1 MEEIYVNVEY
11 IKSVDSTPPT
21 NQTGPRSSERRFH
34 GAVVLCLGLLSVF
47 LLAGLIGLGVHY
59 SDVNHGLTEERD
71 LLNANLTETTEELHR
86 LQSLSKQNSDVI
98 RGLTEE
104 RDLLNINL
112 TETTQELHRL
122 QSLSKQNS
130 DVVRGLTE
138 ERDLLNAKLSE
149 TTKKLHRLQC
159 LSMQNQT
166 CPAGWKMFSCSC
178 YRLSSE
184 RGSWSTG
191 RQDCRERGADLVV
204 INSLEEQKFFSTF
217 TEKETMSWIGLTDRD
232 TEGTWKWI
240 DGTLLTL
247 SYWGTNQPDNGA
259 GTYGEED
266 CAHFYTG
273 SKTLNNWND
282 LPCRVYLQWTCEKNA
297 DV

>member
-1 MEEIYVNVEY
+1 MEEIYVNVEHV
-11 IKSVDSTPPT
+11 KSIDSTRPT

-47 LLAGLIGLGVHY
+47 LLAGLIGLGVY
-59 SDVNHGLTEERD
+59 YRDVNHGLTEERD
-71 LLNANLTETTEELHR
+71 LLNANLTETTEELHQ
-86 LQSLSKQNSDVI
+86 LQNLSK
-98 RGLTEE
+98 
-104 RDLLNINL
+104 
-112 TETTQELHRL
+112 
-122 QSLSKQNS
+122 
-130 DVVRGLTE
+130 
-138 ERDLLNAKLSE
+138 
-149 TTKKLHRLQC
+149 
-159 LSMQNQT
+159 QNQT

-178 YRLSSE
+178 YLLSSE
-184 RGSWSTG
+184 SGSWSIG

-217 TEKETMSWIGLTDRD
+217 TEVKTMSWIGLTDIV

-240 DGTLLTL
+240 DGTPLTL
-247 SYWGTNQPDNGA
+247 SYWGTNQPDNGG

-273 SKTLNNWND
+273 YKTLNNWND
-282 LPCRVYLQWTCEKNA
+282 LPCRVYVQWTCEKNA